1 MSTTSNTGANNNGNQ
16 GEDYTDLPRVIK
28 ITRELAILGDYGQA
42 IEKYKLAFQ
51 IINKVNEKSKS
62 FDSYLQ
68 SRMRQLSENLTGEFN
83 MVCNHHRDLLLL
95 QDPQSMIDESLYQ
108 VPGQEV
114 MNPGL
119 GPGRDNRPLP
129 TNQKRGNG
137 GANVGA
143 NRGGPQARGAN

>member
-51 IINKVNEKSKS
+51 IINKVNEKAKTM
-62 FDSYLQ
+62 DSYLQ

-95 QDPQSMIDESLYQ
+95 QDPHTMIDESLYQ

-114 MNPGL
+114 VNPGL

-129 TNQKRGNG
+129 TNQKPGRG
-137 GANVGA
+137 
-143 NRGGPQARGAN
+143 RGGPQARGANQQSRRA

>member
-1 MSTTSNTGANNNGNQ
+1 M
-16 GEDYTDLPRVIK
+16 PRVIK

-51 IINKVNEKSKS
+51 IINKVNEKAKS

-95 QDPQSMIDESLYQ
+95 QDPQSMIDESLY
-108 VPGQEV
+108 
-114 MNPGL
+114 
-119 GPGRDNRPLP
+119 
-129 TNQKRGNG
+129 
-137 GANVGA
+137 
-143 NRGGPQARGAN
+143 